1 MGKFIN
7 PFTDF
12 GFKHIFGREM
22 DKDILIEFLNDLL
35 EGEHTIKDLRIMN
48 NERLPETEQG
58 RKVIFDIHCETDK
71 GERIII
77 EMQNR
82 EQPHFKDRALY
93 YLSHS
98 VVEQGIKG
106 TWDYELAAVYG
117 VFFLNFTLDEEN
129 RPNNNRNEGKF
140 RRDIVLADRENGQV
154 FNPKFRQIYIEL
166 PRFNKEEEECETDF
180 ERWIYVLKNMET
192 FQRLPFKARKSVF
205 EKLEQIVDIA
215 SLSKEDRM
223 KYDESIKVYRDHL
236 AVLDFAKQEGLELG
250 MRQGRAEGMAKGI
263 AEGIE
268 QGMAKG
274 IEQGKNEGEMNER
287 LKNARR
293 MKTKGYPID
302 DIADITGLSAEEI
315 NSL

>member
-1 MGKFIN
+1 
-7 PFTDF
+7 
-12 GFKHIFGREM
+12 
-22 DKDILIEFLNDLL
+22 
-35 EGEHTIKDLRIMN
+35 MN

-140 RRDIVLADRENGQV
+140 RRDIVLADRETGQV

-180 ERWIYVLKNMET
+180 ERWIYLLKHMDTLE
-192 FQRLPFKARKSVF
+192 RMPFKAKKAVF
-205 EKLEQIVDIA
+205 DKLLEVADVA
-215 SLSKEDRM
+215 NLSKEERIQ
-223 KYDESIKVYRDHL
+223 YDEALKRYRDYKNTI
-236 AVLDFAKQEGLELG
+236 DY
-250 MRQGRAEGMAKGI
+250 AEEKGI
-263 AEGIE
+263 L
-268 QGMAKG
+268 KG
-274 IEQGKNEGEMNER
+274 KEST
-287 LKNARR
+287 ARN
-293 MKTKGYPID
+293 MK
-302 DIADITGLSAEEI
+302 ADGLSHSIIQKYTGLSLEDIEK
-315 NSL
+315 L

>member
-106 TWDYELAAVYG
+106 TWDYELA
-117 VFFLNFTLDEEN
+117 
-129 RPNNNRNEGKF
+129 
-140 RRDIVLADRENGQV
+140 DRETGQV

-180 ERWIYVLKNMET
+180 ERWIYVLKHMDT
-192 FQRLPFKARKSVF
+192 LDRMPFKARKAIF
-205 EKLEQIVDIA
+205 ERLERIGSMANLTPKQRAQYEAEWKMYND
-215 SLSKEDRM
+215 
-223 KYDESIKVYRDHL
+223 YYNT
-236 AVLDFAKQEGLELG
+236 LDFAVEKGMKKGMEEGMEKGMEKGLQEGLQKGLQKG
-250 MRQGRAEGMAKGI
+250 KAEGK
-263 AEGIE
+263 AEGRQEEKHSIALNLKKLGVSIE
-268 QGMAKG
+268 Q
-274 IEQGKNEGEMNER
+274 
-287 LKNARR
+287 
-293 MKTKGYPID
+293 
-302 DIADITGLSAEEI
+302 IAFATGLSIEEI
-315 NSL
+315 EKL

>member
-140 RRDIVLADRENGQV
+140 RRDIVLADRETGQV

-250 MRQGRAEGMAKGI
+250 RTEGIRQGRAE
-263 AEGIE
+263 
-268 QGMAKG
+268 GMAKG

>member
-35 EGEHTIKDLRIMN
+35 EGEHTIMDLRIMN

-180 ERWIYVLKNMET
+180 ERWIYLLKHMDTLE
-192 FQRLPFKARKSVF
+192 RMPFKAKKAVF
-205 EKLEQIVDIA
+205 DKLLEVADVA
-215 SLSKEDRM
+215 NLSKEERIQ
-223 KYDESIKVYRDHL
+223 YDEALKRYRDYKNTI
-236 AVLDFAKQEGLELG
+236 DY
-250 MRQGRAEGMAKGI
+250 AEEKGI
-263 AEGIE
+263 L
-268 QGMAKG
+268 KG
-274 IEQGKNEGEMNER
+274 KEST
-287 LKNARR
+287 ARN
-293 MKTKGYPID
+293 MK
-302 DIADITGLSAEEI
+302 ADGLSHSIIQKYTGLSLEDIEK
-315 NSL
+315 L

>member
-1 MGKFIN
+1 
-7 PFTDF
+7 
-12 GFKHIFGREM
+12 
-22 DKDILIEFLNDLL
+22 
-35 EGEHTIKDLRIMN
+35 MN

-180 ERWIYVLKNMET
+180 ERWIYVLKHMDT
-192 FQRLPFKARKSVF
+192 LDRMPFKARKAIF
-205 EKLEQIVDIA
+205 ERLERIGSMANLTPKQRAQYEAEWKMYND
-215 SLSKEDRM
+215 
-223 KYDESIKVYRDHL
+223 YYNT
-236 AVLDFAKQEGLELG
+236 LDFAVEKGMKKGMEEGMEKGLQKG
-250 MRQGRAEGMAKGI
+250 KAEGK
-263 AEGIE
+263 AEGRQEEKHSIALNLKKLGVSIE
-268 QGMAKG
+268 Q
-274 IEQGKNEGEMNER
+274 
-287 LKNARR
+287 
-293 MKTKGYPID
+293 
-302 DIADITGLSAEEI
+302 IAFATGLSI
-315 NSL
+315 DLSPDQQLIRRKDNSHPSHPNHCSQIIVTFVRQL

>member
-35 EGEHTIKDLRIMN
+35 EGEYTIMDLRIMN

-140 RRDIVLADRENGQV
+140 RRDIVLADRENG
-154 FNPKFRQIYIEL
+154 
-166 PRFNKEEEECETDF
+166 FNKEEEECETDF
-180 ERWIYVLKNMET
+180 ERWIYVLKHMDT
-192 FQRLPFKARKSVF
+192 LDRMPFKARKAIF
-205 EKLEQIVDIA
+205 ERLERIGSMANLTPKQRKQYEAEWKMYND
-215 SLSKEDRM
+215 
-223 KYDESIKVYRDHL
+223 YYNT
-236 AVLDFAKQEGLELG
+236 LDFAVEKGMKKGMEEGMEKGLQKGLEEGLQKGLQKG
-250 MRQGRAEGMAKGI
+250 KAEGRQEEKHSI
-263 AEGIE
+263 ALNLKKLGVSIE
-268 QGMAKG
+268 Q
-274 IEQGKNEGEMNER
+274 
-287 LKNARR
+287 
-293 MKTKGYPID
+293 
-302 DIADITGLSAEEI
+302 IAFATGLSIEEI
-315 NSL
+315 EKL

>member
-180 ERWIYVLKNMET
+180 ERWIYLLKHMDTLE
-192 FQRLPFKARKSVF
+192 RMPFKARKAVF
-205 EKLEQIVDIA
+205 DKLLEVADVA
-215 SLSKEDRM
+215 NLSKEERIQ
-223 KYDESIKVYRDHL
+223 YDEALKRYRDYKNTI
-236 AVLDFAKQEGLELG
+236 DY
-250 MRQGRAEGMAKGI
+250 AEEKGI
-263 AEGIE
+263 LKGKESTARNMKAEGIAPLII
-268 QGMAKG
+268 QKC
-274 IEQGKNEGEMNER
+274 
-287 LKNARR
+287 
-293 MKTKGYPID
+293 
-302 DIADITGLSAEEI
+302 TGLSLEDIEK
-315 NSL
+315 L

>member
-117 VFFLNFTLDEEN
+117 VFFLNFTLDEKN

-140 RRDIVLADRENGQV
+140 RRDIVLADRETGQV

-250 MRQGRAEGMAKGI
+250 MRQGRAEG
-263 AEGIE
+263 IE

-302 DIADITGLSAEEI
+302 DIADITGLSTEEI

>member
-1 MGKFIN
+1 
-7 PFTDF
+7 
-12 GFKHIFGREM
+12 
-22 DKDILIEFLNDLL
+22 
-35 EGEHTIKDLRIMN
+35 MN

-117 VFFLNFTLDEEN
+117 VFFLNFTLDEKN

-140 RRDIVLADRENGQV
+140 RRDIVLADRETGQV

-180 ERWIYVLKNMET
+180 ERWIYVLKHMDT
-192 FQRLPFKARKSVF
+192 L
-205 EKLEQIVDIA
+205 
-215 SLSKEDRM
+215 DRM
-223 KYDESIKVYRDHL
+223 HSRHARPYSSDWSASDRW
-236 AVLDFAKQEGLELG
+236 QTSPPNN
-250 MRQGRAEGMAKGI
+250 GRST
-263 AEGIE
+263 
-268 QGMAKG
+268 
-274 IEQGKNEGEMNER
+274 
-287 LKNARR
+287 RR
-293 MKTKGYPID
+293 SGRCIMI
-302 DIADITGLSAEEI
+302 IITPWTSPSRKA
-315 NSL
+315 

>member
-35 EGEHTIKDLRIMN
+35 EGEHTIMDLRIMN

-117 VFFLNFTLDEEN
+117 VFFLNFTLDEKN

-140 RRDIVLADRENGQV
+140 RRDIVLADRETGQV

-250 MRQGRAEGMAKGI
+250 MRQGMVKGIEQGMAKGI
-263 AEGIE
+263 
-268 QGMAKG
+268 AKG

-302 DIADITGLSAEEI
+302 DIADITGLSTEEI

>member
-35 EGEHTIKDLRIMN
+35 EGEYTIMDLRIMN

-180 ERWIYVLKNMET
+180 ERWIYLLKHMDTLE
-192 FQRLPFKARKSVF
+192 RMPFKAKKAVF
-205 EKLEQIVDIA
+205 DKLLEVADVANI
-215 SLSKEDRM
+215 SKEERIQ
-223 KYDESIKVYRDHL
+223 YDEALKRYRDYKNTI
-236 AVLDFAKQEGLELG
+236 DY
-250 MRQGRAEGMAKGI
+250 AEEKGI
-263 AEGIE
+263 L
-268 QGMAKG
+268 KG
-274 IEQGKNEGEMNER
+274 KEST
-287 LKNARR
+287 ARN
-293 MKTKGYPID
+293 MK
-302 DIADITGLSAEEI
+302 ADGLSHSIIQKYTGLSLEDIEK
-315 NSL
+315 L

>member
-35 EGEHTIKDLRIMN
+35 EGEHTIMDLRIMN

-129 RPNNNRNEGKF
+129 GSDKNGKEGKF
-140 RRDIVLADRENGQV
+140 RRDIILADRETGQV

-180 ERWIYVLKNMET
+180 ELKHMDT
-192 FQRLPFKARKSVF
+192 LDRMPFKARKAIF
-205 EKLEQIVDIA
+205 ERLERIGSMANLTPKQRAQYEAEWKMYND
-215 SLSKEDRM
+215 
-223 KYDESIKVYRDHL
+223 YYNT
-236 AVLDFAKQEGLELG
+236 LDFAVEKGMKKGMEEGLQEGL
-250 MRQGRAEGMAKGI
+250 QKGKESTARNMK
-263 AEGIE
+263 AEGITPLII
-268 QGMAKG
+268 QKC
-274 IEQGKNEGEMNER
+274 
-287 LKNARR
+287 
-293 MKTKGYPID
+293 
-302 DIADITGLSAEEI
+302 TGLSLEEI
-315 NSL
+315 ERL

>member
-35 EGEHTIKDLRIMN
+35 EGEYTIMDLRIMN

-129 RPNNNRNEGKF
+129 GPDKNGKEGKF
-140 RRDIVLADRENGQV
+140 RRDIILADRENGQV

-180 ERWIYVLKNMET
+180 ELKHMDT
-192 FQRLPFKARKSVF
+192 LDRMPFKARKAIF
-205 EKLEQIVDIA
+205 ERLERIGSMANLTPKQRAQYEAEWKMYND
-215 SLSKEDRM
+215 
-223 KYDESIKVYRDHL
+223 YYNT
-236 AVLDFAKQEGLELG
+236 LDFAVEKGMKKGMEEGLQEGL
-250 MRQGRAEGMAKGI
+250 QKGKESTARNMK
-263 AEGIE
+263 AEGITPLII
-268 QGMAKG
+268 QKC
-274 IEQGKNEGEMNER
+274 
-287 LKNARR
+287 
-293 MKTKGYPID
+293 
-302 DIADITGLSAEEI
+302 TGLSLEEI
-315 NSL
+315 ERL

>member
-117 VFFLNFTLDEEN
+117 VFFLNFTLDEKN

-180 ERWIYVLKNMET
+180 ERWIYLLKHMDTLE
-192 FQRLPFKARKSVF
+192 RMPFKARKAVF
-205 EKLEQIVDIA
+205 DKLLEVADVA
-215 SLSKEDRM
+215 NLSKEERIQ
-223 KYDESIKVYRDHL
+223 YDEALKRYRDYKNTI
-236 AVLDFAKQEGLELG
+236 DY
-250 MRQGRAEGMAKGI
+250 AEEKGI
-263 AEGIE
+263 LKGKESTARNMKAEGIAPLII
-268 QGMAKG
+268 QKC
-274 IEQGKNEGEMNER
+274 
-287 LKNARR
+287 
-293 MKTKGYPID
+293 
-302 DIADITGLSAEEI
+302 TGLSLEDIEK
-315 NSL
+315 L

>member
-35 EGEHTIKDLRIMN
+35 EGEYTIMDLRIMN

-140 RRDIVLADRENGQV
+140 RRDIVLADRETGQV

-180 ERWIYVLKNMET
+180 ERWIYLLKHMDTLE
-192 FQRLPFKARKSVF
+192 RMPFKARKAVF
-205 EKLEQIVDIA
+205 DKLLEVADVA
-215 SLSKEDRM
+215 NLSKEERIQ
-223 KYDESIKVYRDHL
+223 YDEALKRYRDYKNTI
-236 AVLDFAKQEGLELG
+236 DY
-250 MRQGRAEGMAKGI
+250 AEEKGI
-263 AEGIE
+263 LKGKESTARNMKAEGIAPLII
-268 QGMAKG
+268 QKC
-274 IEQGKNEGEMNER
+274 
-287 LKNARR
+287 
-293 MKTKGYPID
+293 
-302 DIADITGLSAEEI
+302 TGLSLEDIEK
-315 NSL
+315 L